1 MRWAPHTPIKIE
13 TTKKTKPHTLLERL
27 LKYKVHYHSECQETF
42 LLEEGVMVWCWW
54 KVKAKDNSIHQEKL
68 KKKKVMFFLCVI
80 ARNKE
85 Q

>member
-27 LKYKVHYHSECQETF
+27 LKYKGHYHSECQETF
-42 LLEEGVMVWCWW
+42 LLEEGVVVWCWW
-54 KVKAKDNSIHQEKL
+54 KVKAEDNSIHQETL
-68 KKKKVMFFLCVI
+68 KKKAMFFLCVI